1 MSFLHLHPQ
10 YSEGHGHKVGIQFR
24 IVEFIFKLSGAIICL
39 ELGGGVIFLRR
50 APDHDDDEVE

>member
-24 IVEFIFKLSGAIICL
+24 IVEFSFELSGAIICL
-39 ELGGGVIFLRR
+39 ELGDGGSGK
-50 APDHDDDEVE
+50 EVKS